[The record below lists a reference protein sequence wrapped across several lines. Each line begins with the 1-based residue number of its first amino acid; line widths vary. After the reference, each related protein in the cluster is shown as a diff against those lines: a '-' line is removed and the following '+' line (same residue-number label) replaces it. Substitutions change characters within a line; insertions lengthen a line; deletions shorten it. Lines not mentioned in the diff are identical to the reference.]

1 MKVLVA
7 LKRVSDPDCANQV
20 KAVGGR
26 IDTTGTSWKTNPFD
40 ECAIEAALRLTENG
54 NAPKTRLGEVVA
66 VAVGP
71 KDGPAYTSLDLTPA
85 GTWKG
90 TVASFADGG
99 RMYAN
104 YVELAVTDSRITG
117 PGVDVTFARL
127 EGGGFRLSGMWMK
140 ANVDLTVTPTTI
152 RDQFGSAPALAPGV
166 YGGRSLEDP
175 AIRMTGEAA
184 SFDAPR
190 WPHVALAA
198 LSAGLGVRTYRR

>member
-1 MKVLVA
+1 MRLAFIAFAAAVCSSTGCAARDAPVA
-7 LKRVSDPDCANQV
+7 PVQQPAGAITLYGVDGYIYRI
-20 KAVGGR
+20 AVFDGR
-26 IDTTGTSWKTNPFD
+26 
-40 ECAIEAALRLTENG
+40 E
-54 NAPKTRLGEVVA
+54 